1 MYSIMA
7 QRVAAVARG
16 CKSLTVPRSRIVTGA
31 VLGTPD
37 MVKQPAL
44 VVLALI
50 AGVALSSRPPAS
62 STPPRAEANT
72 SDTADDRSDTPDASA
87 SARDVVVLQRE
98 ADGHFY
104 ADATVNGAT
113 IHFMVD
119 TGASSVALTQ
129 ADAQRAGMFFSAND
143 FNQIGRGAGGEI
155 ALRSVSL
162 DRVAVGNIEARDVR
176 GVVIGGDG
184 DMSLLGQSFL
194 ATLGGVSIEG
204 DTMVL
209 RPA

>member
-1 MYSIMA
+1 
-7 QRVAAVARG
+7 VLDAVA
-16 CKSLTVPRSRIVTGA
+16 
-31 VLGTPD
+31 
-37 MVKQPAL
+37 MVKQPVLIA
-44 VVLALI
+44 LALI

-62 STPPRAEANT
+62 SSVPPPAAENRA
-72 SDTADDRSDTPDASA
+72 DTADEDSDTPDVSA
-87 SARDVVVLQRE
+87 SIRDTVALPR
-98 ADGHFY
+98 APDGHFY
-104 ADATVNGAT
+104 VDAMVNGT
-113 IHFMVD
+113 SVHFMVD

-143 FNQIGRGAGGEI
+143 FNQVGRGAGGEI
-155 ALRSVSL
+155 ALRSVRL
-162 DRVAVGNIEARDVR
+162 DRVAVGTIEARDVQ